1 MSARRLSRVP
11 ESGTVK
17 IANTVSKLKSE
28 GVDIISFSTGEPD
41 FSTPDNITKACVDSL
56 NKHFTHYTPSVGIP
70 ELRKAVAEK
79 SRNENNIPCEASN
92 ILITPAKQAIFM
104 TALSLI
110 DEGDEVIL
118 PDPSWVTYDA
128 CIRLAG
134 GIPKY
139 VKVKPENE
147 YRITPEEVAELV
159 SPATKMIFLNTP
171 ANPTGA
177 VATEEDLKGIADIA
191 IDHDLYVM
199 SDEVYEKILFEG
211 KHVSIASLP
220 GMFER
225 TITINGMSKVYAMT
239 GWRIGWAVAPPDI
252 FKILNILQT
261 HSVTCCT
268 SFAQQAGVEALS
280 GPQDSVKNM
289 VDEFRVRREIV
300 MEELAKI
307 PTLHTPKPKGAF
319 YVFPEYDYK
328 MNSVDLT
335 EYLLTTAHVAVTP
348 GSAFGPGSDG
358 HIRISYAC
366 SRDDI
371 REGLRRI
378 GEALSKL
385 DR

>member
-17 IANTVSKLKSE
+17 IANAVSKLKSE

-56 NKHFTHYTPSVGIP
+56 NKHFTHYTPPVGIP

-92 ILITPAKQAIFM
+92 ILITPSKQAIFM

-139 VKVKPENE
+139 VKVLPENE
-147 YRITPEEVAELV
+147 YRMTPEEVAELV

-191 IDHDLYVM
+191 IDNDLYVM

-211 KHVSIASLP
+211 KHISIASLP

-239 GWRIGWAVAPPDI
+239 GWRIGWAVAPPEI

-268 SFAQQAGVEALS
+268 SFAQQAGVEALN

-307 PTLHTPKPKGAF
+307 PTLHAPKPKGAF
-319 YVFPEYDYK
+319 YVFPEYDHNI
-328 MNSVDLT
+328 NSVDLT
-335 EYLLTTAHVAVTP
+335 EYLLTNAHVAVTP

>member
-17 IANTVSKLKSE
+17 IANAVSKLKSE

-92 ILITPAKQAIFM
+92 VLITPAKQAIFM

-319 YVFPEYDYK
+319 YVFPEYDHK

>member
-17 IANTVSKLKSE
+17 IANAVSKLKSE

-41 FSTPDNITKACVDSL
+41 FSTPDNITQACVDSL

-79 SRNENNIPCEASN
+79 CRNENNIPCDASN
-92 ILITPAKQAIFM
+92 VLITPSKQAIFM

-139 VKVKPENE
+139 VKVLPENE
-147 YRITPEEVAELV
+147 YRMTPEEVAELV

-177 VATEEDLKGIADIA
+177 VATEEDIKGIADIA
-191 IDHDLYVM
+191 IDNDLYVM
-199 SDEVYEKILFEG
+199 SDEVYEKIIFEG
-211 KHVSIASLP
+211 KHISIASLP

-268 SFAQQAGVEALS
+268 SFAQQAGVEALN

-300 MEELAKI
+300 MEEMEKI
-307 PTLHTPKPKGAF
+307 PTLHAPKPKGAF
-319 YVFPEYDYK
+319 YVFPEYDHK
-328 MNSVDLT
+328 ISSVDLT
-335 EYLLTTAHVAVTP
+335 EYLLMNAHVAVTP
-348 GSAFGPGSDG
+348 GSAFGPSSDG

>member
-17 IANTVSKLKSE
+17 IANAVSKLKSE

-92 ILITPAKQAIFM
+92 VLITPAKQAIFM

-191 IDHDLYVM
+191 IDHDPYVM

-319 YVFPEYDYK
+319 YVFPEYDHK

>member
-17 IANTVSKLKSE
+17 IANAVSKLKSE

-92 ILITPAKQAIFM
+92 VLITPAKQAIFM

-319 YVFPEYDYK
+319 YVFPGYDHK

>member
-17 IANTVSKLKSE
+17 ISNAVSKLRSE

-41 FSTPDNITKACVDSL
+41 FATPDNITQACVSSL
-56 NKHFTHYTPSVGIP
+56 NDHFTHYTPSVGIP
-70 ELRKAVAEK
+70 QLREAIAEK

-92 ILITPAKQAIFM
+92 VLVTPSKQAIFM

-118 PDPSWVTYDA
+118 PDPSWGTYDA

-134 GIPKY
+134 GIPRY
-139 VKVKPENE
+139 VEVSSEKD
-147 YRITPEEVAELV
+147 YRLTPEDVAEAI

-171 ANPTGA
+171 SNPTGA
-177 VATEEDLKGIADIA
+177 VATKEDVQGIADLA

-199 SDEVYEKILFEG
+199 SDEVYEKIIFEG
-211 KHVSIASLP
+211 THYSIASIP

-239 GWRIGWAVAPPDI
+239 GWRLGWAIAPPDV
-252 FKILNILQT
+252 FKLLNTLQT
-261 HSVTCCT
+261 HSLTCCT

-280 GPQDSVKNM
+280 GPQDSVSKM
-289 VDEFRVRREIV
+289 LDEFKARRSIV
-300 MEELAKI
+300 MEELEKI
-307 PTLHTPKPKGAF
+307 PTLSCPVPKGAF
-319 YVFPEYDYK
+319 YIFPSYDHDIS
-328 MNSVDLT
+328 SVDLT
-335 EYLLTTAHVAVTP
+335 EYLLYKAHVGVTP
-348 GSAFGPGSDG
+348 GSAFGPGSDK

-366 SRDDI
+366 SREDL
-371 REGLRRI
+371 REGMRRI
-378 GEALSKL
+378 GEALGKL
-385 DR
+385 